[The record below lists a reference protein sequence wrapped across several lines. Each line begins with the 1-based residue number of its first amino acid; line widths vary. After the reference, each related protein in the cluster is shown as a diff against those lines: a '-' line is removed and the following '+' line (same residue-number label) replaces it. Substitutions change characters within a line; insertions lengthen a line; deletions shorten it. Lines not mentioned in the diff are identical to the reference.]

1 MLAALVARKGTGAD
15 ESVTAMADVLHG
27 LAGLRRSA
35 IVITYRRDKENPV
48 YKRIPTVPL
57 QHQSV
62 PSEGVRG
69 ESGELNR
76 QERMEKKRDIL
87 YLL

>member
-15 ESVTAMADVLHG
+15 ESVTAMANMLRE
-27 LAGLRRSA
+27 LAGLCRSA
-35 IVITYRRDKENPV
+35 SVVTDRRDKENPV
-48 YKRIPTVPL
+48 YKRIPIVPL
-57 QHQSV
+57 QHQGV